1 MEFARYQHVE
11 RLENEH
17 VDGILNGKVYIFP
30 KIDGANTQIYL
41 GDDGEMKVGNRQN
54 QLSKDF
60 DSYHSYEIL
69 SKKDK
74 YKNFLMA
81 HPDLRLFGE
90 FLVPHHIKSY
100 RKDAWR
106 KLYIFDVMRGEKYL
120 TYEEYV
126 PLLEEF
132 GIEYIPLMT
141 TLENPTPE
149 QVYAL
154 CDKGDFLQIEG
165 GNPEGIVIKRYDFVS
180 RFKKTVWAKVISA
193 EFKKK
198 SNISSIGGTPEE
210 KIIFK
215 YVTESF
221 IEKEYAKLVNEVGEW
236 DKRMIP
242 RFLNTIW
249 HTLIVEEMWNVVRK
263 LKNPTIDFQKLYNG
277 VVGEVKKIKPEIFE

>member
-1 MEFARYQHVE
+1 MKFSRYQHIE
-11 RLENEH
+11 RLGDEH
-17 VDGILNGKVYIFP
+17 VEGILNGKVYIFP
-30 KIDGANTQIYL
+30 KIDGTNTQIYL
-41 GDDGEMKVGNRQN
+41 GDDGEMKVGNRMN

-69 SKKDK
+69 SAKEK
-74 YKNFLMA
+74 YKKFLLA

-90 FLVPHHIKSY
+90 FLVPIHIKAY
-100 RKDAWR
+100 QKDAW
-106 KLYIFDVMRGEKYL
+106 KKFYVFDVMRGEKYL

-126 PLLEEF
+126 SLLEEY

-141 TLENPTPE
+141 TLDNPTPE
-149 QVYAL
+149 QVCEL
-154 CDKGDFLQIEG
+154 CDKGKFLLMEG

-221 IEKEYAKLVNEVGEW
+221 INKEYAKLVNEVGEW
-236 DKRMIP
+236 NKKMIP
-242 RFLNTIW
+242 RFLNTLW
-249 HTLIVEEMWNVVRK
+249 HTLIVEEMWNIVRK
-263 LKNPTIDFQKLYNG
+263 LKNPTIDFQMLYNE
-277 VVGEVKKIKPEIFE
+277 VVKEVKKVKPEIFE